1 MKQSLWITCLFA
13 VALCQSEL
21 SGQAP
26 ASPKPEANPLL
37 QFKPLKKGNS
47 VLSLLPEGGLWVD
60 LSRKWVIA
68 DGEIC
73 LREGPLEM
81 FACPQ
86 GTKEHES
93 VVSVKSPARFV
104 HAALLAIGAK
114 TGSPVKFDPEYIS
127 ASGSVIDVI
136 CVWKDEKG
144 KIQTIAAQQWISK
157 GRSKKTLGHA
167 WVFAGS
173 GFWKEASTGKQRY
186 YGDDGSLIC
195 VSNFPTATMDIAVE
209 STKDNNFLE
218 YHANAAKVPE
228 VRTPVRLILVN
239 RSGEVTKQ
247 EPKALASDAEIFTQV
262 KKWAEQIEMP
272 KATQTPPKEEP
283 TDEKAS

>member
-1 MKQSLWITCLFA
+1 MIRVLFA
-13 VALCQSEL
+13 SVLIVAFSFSTVPAQSP
-21 SGQAP
+21 GQVP
-26 ASPKPEANPLL
+26 PKVDEKL
-37 QFKPLKKGNS
+37 QFKPLQKGNS

-60 LSRKWVIA
+60 LKRKWVIA

-73 LREGPLEM
+73 LREGQLEM
-81 FACPQ
+81 LACPQ

-93 VVSVKSPARFV
+93 VVSVKSSARFV
-104 HAALLAIGAK
+104 HAALLAVGAK
-114 TGSPVKFDPEYIS
+114 TGTPVKFDPDYIP

-144 KIQTIAAQQWISK
+144 VVHTISAQQWITK
-157 GRSKKTLGHA
+157 GRSKKTLEHA

-173 GFWKEASTGKQRY
+173 GFWTEASTGKKRY

-218 YHANAAKVPE
+218 YHANSSKVPE

-239 RSGEVTKQ
+239 RPGEVTKKAPKCL
-247 EPKALASDAEIFTQV
+247 EPNAEIFGDV
-262 KKWAEQIEMP
+262 KKWTEAIEAG
-272 KATQTPPKEEP
+272 KEPPKPKSTEP
-283 TDEKAS
+283 SQDK